1 MATTKKIIVTINDVG
16 VTRVEA
22 EGFAG
27 EGCVRA
33 LGPIAD
39 ALVGKKPV
47 HEAYTSDFYRR
58 EASHAERER
67 A

>member
-1 MATTKKIIVTINDVG
+1 MSGDKKIIITINKDG
-16 VTRVEA
+16 ATRVEA

-39 ALVGKKPV
+39 ALVGKKPDTQ
-47 HEAYTSDFYRR
+47 AYTADFYRR
-58 EASHAERER
+58 EALRADREL